1 MDMKLCSY
9 DLPVL
14 KVMYE
19 QEAEVLQRALLN
31 GATWEEVREQRK
43 KVTDLAIA
51 MHKKRFASTNPAES
65 SSRD

>member
-1 MDMKLCSY
+1 MNLCSY
-9 DLPVL
+9 DLPIL

-19 QEAEVLQRALLN
+19 KEAEVLQKALLS
-31 GATWEEVREQRK
+31 GATWDEVREQRK

-65 SSRD
+65 SSRG